1 MKIPQIFLPERE
13 NLEEKTEI
21 LLNGCEKEKNI
32 EKNLYNLDILKKSRT
47 KEDKKNFLKLFS
59 IQIPELLEKV
69 KEKMI
74 QTKTDDVYLEQGK
87 ISEGY
92 SARLELG
99 VDNHLEFHHQIYK
112 ADLDDKE
119 FYSYNGYVIV
129 YEYLDTFPDK
139 ENDYY
144 SIHSGDILNHSF
156 KTGKEMYD
164 CIKDFLE
171 K

>member
-1 MKIPQIFLPERE
+1 MRIPQTFLPERE
-13 NLEEKTEI
+13 NLEKKTES
-21 LLNGCEKEKNI
+21 LLNSYEKEKNS
-32 EKNLYNLDILKKSRT
+32 EEDLYNLEVLKKGQT

-74 QTKTDDVYLEQGK
+74 RTKIDEVYLEKQIMGN
-87 ISEGY
+87 

-99 VDNHLEFHHQIYK
+99 IDNHLEFHHLIYK

-119 FYSYNGYVIV
+119 FYRYDGYVIV

-139 ENDYY
+139 ENDYW
-144 SIHSGDILNHSF
+144 SLHSGDILNHAF
-156 KTGKEMYD
+156 KTGKEMYE
-164 CIKDFLE
+164 CIKSFLE